1 MKLINW
7 YRDRKQQKQHE
18 NEMAGDLMIT
28 ITTELSDRLDRIKE
42 AQKKIDEAMNE
53 SMTEEERAA
62 AEADVERLNAK
73 AKKLC
78 KEPIEVLAEEI
89 LEGKALEV
97 PVNNEE
103 DEQ

>member
-7 YRDRKQQKQHE
+7 YRAKKQQKQHE
-18 NEMAGDLMIT
+18 KDMTGDLMIT
-28 ITTELSDRLDRIKE
+28 ITTELSDRLDRIKA

-53 SMTEEERAA
+53 SMTDEERAA
-62 AEADVERLNAK
+62 AEADIERLNAK
-73 AKKLC
+73 AKKLG

-89 LEGKALEV
+89 LEGKAL
-97 PVNNEE
+97 NDEE

>member
-1 MKLINW
+1 MNLFSW
-7 YRDRKQQKQHE
+7 YHERKQQKQHE

-28 ITTELSDRLDRIKE
+28 ITTELSDRLDRIKA

-62 AEADVERLNAK
+62 AEADIERINAK
-73 AKKLC
+73 AKKLG
-78 KEPIEVLAEEI
+78 KEPIEVLAEEV
-89 LEGKALEV
+89 LEGKAL
-97 PVNNEE
+97 NDEE